1 MRGLFELVPGPG
13 KRQLVSLLLRQT
25 LLDGLY
31 GAIQEIEELFMLLAE
46 ADFDVTFDLVMDV
59 ELYLGLHVRFGRQS
73 M

>member
-1 MRGLFELVPGPG
+1 MRGLFKLIPSPG

-31 GAIQEIEELFMLLAE
+31 GAIQEIEKLFMLLAE
-46 ADFDVTFDLVMDV
+46 ADFDVTFDLVMDI